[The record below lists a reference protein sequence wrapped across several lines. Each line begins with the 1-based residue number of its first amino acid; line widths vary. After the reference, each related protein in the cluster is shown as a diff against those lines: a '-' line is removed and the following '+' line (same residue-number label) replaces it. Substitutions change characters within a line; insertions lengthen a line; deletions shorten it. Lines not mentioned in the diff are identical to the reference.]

1 MRSRMQKFALVFLTP
16 WIIMI
21 MVLDEVRATK
31 RRRLHGLLHEEAE
44 EWAQNWI
51 EENKEIL
58 EKFD

>member
-31 RRRLHGLLHEEAE
+31 RRRLHGLSDEEVNQWAE
-44 EWAQNWI
+44 QWVED
-51 EENKEIL
+51 NKEIL
-58 EKFD
+58 ERME